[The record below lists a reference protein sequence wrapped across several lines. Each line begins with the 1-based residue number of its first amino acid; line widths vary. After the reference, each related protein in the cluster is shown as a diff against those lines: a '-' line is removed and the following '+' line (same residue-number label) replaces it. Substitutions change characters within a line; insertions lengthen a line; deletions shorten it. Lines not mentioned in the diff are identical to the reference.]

1 MCQSQKKRRR
11 RKSSWGGGYKVV
23 KCRTLWRI
31 ALVHSAAVTYAPWS
45 PHARTY
51 TRTTQGPVCVS
62 RRHSCLSII
71 YTFSACI
78 APIIPIWCYQ
88 IQCLTKA
95 KASCAD
101 LVLPPSYPVWV
112 PIRGLSR
119 TSPRT
124 ILSRWTAWT
133 NLTHA
138 DRIPSPSSPFKISIS
153 QFSFWPNQCIATR
166 L

>member
-1 MCQSQKKRRR
+1 MCQSQKR
-11 RKSSWGGGYKVV
+11 GGEGKVV
-23 KCRTLWRI
+23 GVVGTKWWNVERCG
-31 ALVHSAAVTYAPWS
+31 ALPWS
-45 PHARTY
+45 IQQRSHTPPDPLMLVLTPE
-51 TRTTQGPVCVS
+51 QPKD
-62 RRHSCLSII
+62 LSASLEDILASLS

-78 APIIPIWCYQ
+78 VPIIPIWCYQ

-138 DRIPSPSSPFKISIS
+138 DPILPPSSPFKISSS